1 MMGEADDTIVYY
13 NPIFWKHNRI
23 FDVIMEK

>member
-1 MMGEADDTIVYY
+1 MMGEAYDTIVYY
-13 NPIFWKHNRI
+13 NPIFGKHNRI